1 MDNPKVIILASA
13 LGLLAAILLSPLGV
27 NFIAALLLSVVFV
40 PWVLLSPVVGPLA
53 VFNTGN
59 RKTVMAMLCGNSNL
73 PVNKVR
79 IVAASVVLGTV
90 TFALYAQLIGEVLL
104 NRLFGLKTLDHSIWW
119 YIAIGIICLTLWK
132 LLEYT
137 ARRIQK
143 SQPH

>member
-13 LGLLAAILLSPLGV
+13 LGLLAAIRLSPLGV
-27 NFIAALLLSVVFV
+27 TFIAALLLSVVFV

-59 RKTVMAMLCGNSNL
+59 CKTVMAMLRGNSNL